1 MELHVKKKALAGI
14 AALVAIVAGYIY
26 MDQDQE
32 QEQEVSADIFA
43 EKSDVFTEPEEGTV
57 SVESEST
64 VIKVDVKGAIQNP
77 GVFTAETGDRVIDI
91 IAAAGDFTENADKD
105 RVNLAQLVEDQMVIY
120 VPKIG
125 EESTFVSEKAQPQG
139 TVSDDG
145 KVNLNSASQTELETI
160 PGIGPSKALT
170 IIEYREQNGPFQ
182 SVEDIKNIS
191 GIGDKTFEKLKDSII
206 VK

>member
-1 MELHVKKKALAGI
+1 MELHVKKKALAGVV
-14 AALVAIVAGYIY
+14 ALVAIVAGYIY
-26 MDQDQE
+26 MEQDQE
-32 QEQEVSADIFA
+32 PEVSADIFA
-43 EKSDVFTEPEEGTV
+43 EESDVFAEPEEATV
-57 SVESEST
+57 SAESEPT

-91 IAAAGDFTENADKD
+91 IAEAGDFTENADKN

-125 EESTFVSEKAQPQG
+125 EESTFVSETAQPQG
-139 TVSDDG
+139 TASDDG
-145 KVNLNSASQTELETI
+145 KVNLNSASQSELETI

-191 GIGDKTFEKLKDSII
+191 GIGDKTFEKLKDSIT

>member
-26 MDQDQE
+26 MDQD